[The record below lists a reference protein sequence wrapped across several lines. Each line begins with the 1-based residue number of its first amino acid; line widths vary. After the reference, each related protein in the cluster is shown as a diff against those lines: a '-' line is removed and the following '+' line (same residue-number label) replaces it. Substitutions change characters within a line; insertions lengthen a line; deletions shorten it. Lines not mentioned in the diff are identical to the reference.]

1 MVADRKYHHT
11 GCADHTIRMFHTS
24 GKLIRNIGKAKD
36 VIRAICK
43 LPQGHWSQA
52 HLASAGNDSLIQFWN
67 IDGKLL
73 NTLQGHES
81 FVYSLVCL
89 PNGDLVSSSEDR
101 TVRIWRENA
110 CIQTL
115 THPAISVWCVAV
127 CPENGDIVSGASDR
141 VIRVFSR
148 SPERQ
153 ASEEN
158 IREFENSVK
167 SSSIPQQQVG
177 QVNKEKLPGPEF
189 LQQKSGTK
197 EGQVQMIRED
207 NGSVSAHQ
215 WSSAAQQWVNVGTVV
230 DAVGSSGRKITY
242 QGADYDYVFD
252 VDIEDGKPSLKLP
265 YNLSQN
271 PYEVAKNFIEKN
283 KLPVTYLDQ
292 VANFIL
298 SNTQGAT
305 IGNAATSQPETSAS
319 ASQSAFA
326 MSNVKILPQTQY
338 LSITAADLQRIFKK
352 IEELNR
358 QLLEQGQKD
367 LALNPSDESSLYS
380 TVGQLEKDVSPS
392 ANTTTTPKAN
402 TNASYPD
409 TSIDIIMKI
418 ATRWPPEMRLPGL
431 DLLRILAAL
440 SPALV
445 THTRYSSAS
454 SSVTII
460 DHLSS
465 SGVFDPNG
473 SINNAMLATRVLANL
488 FNTETGRTLMGSTFE
503 QVHALVQPLILRA
516 PSIAGANRN
525 LIVALATLY
534 INYAVFL
541 ASSTDEGTEVEAKA
555 QKGSSGS
562 SDDKP
567 LILLDDL
574 VKLINAEKV
583 TDKEALYRALVATG
597 TLLTLGNEYQE
608 AARELMGLDG
618 ALEKAAAKAENES
631 RIERIVDE
639 IRRLT

>member
-1 MVADRKYHHT
+1 
-11 GCADHTIRMFHTS
+11 MFHIS
-24 GKLIRNIGKAKD
+24 GKLIRNIGKTKD
-36 VIRAICK
+36 VVRAICR
-43 LPQGHWSQA
+43 LPQEHWSQA
-52 HLASAGNDSLIQFWN
+52 HFASAGNDSSIQLWN
-67 IDGKLL
+67 INGKLL

-81 FVYSLVCL
+81 FVYSLVSL

-141 VIRVFSR
+141 IIRVFSR
-148 SPERQ
+148 SPDRQ
-153 ASEEN
+153 ASEDT
-158 IREFENSVK
+158 IKEFENSVR

-215 WSSAAQQWVNVGTVV
+215 WSSTAQQWVNVGTVV

-242 QGADYDYVFD
+242 QGTDYDYVFD
-252 VDIEDGKPSLKLP
+252 VDIEDGKPPLKLP
-265 YNLSQN
+265 YSLSQN
-271 PYEVAKNFIEKN
+271 PYEVAKKFVEQN
-283 KLPVTYLDQ
+283 KLPTTYLDQ

-305 IGNAATSQPETSAS
+305 IENAAPSQPEASVS

-326 MSNVKILPQTQY
+326 TSSVKILPQTQY

-352 IEELNR
+352 IGELNR

-380 TVGQLEKDVSPS
+380 TIGQLEKDISPPP
-392 ANTTTTPKAN
+392 NTATTSKAN
-402 TNASYPD
+402 AKASYTD

-418 ATRWPPEMRLPGL
+418 ATRWSPEMRLPGL

-440 SPALV
+440 SPTLV
-445 THTRYSSAS
+445 THTRCSSAS
-454 SSVTII
+454 SSATLI

-465 SGVFDPNG
+465 SGVFDPDG
-473 SINNAMLATRVLANL
+473 SINNTMLATRILANL
-488 FNTETGRTLMGSTFE
+488 FKTETGRTLMGSTFE
-503 QVHALVQPLILRA
+503 QVHTLVQPLILRA
-516 PSIAGANRN
+516 PSIVGANRN
-525 LIVALATLY
+525 LTVALATLY

-541 ASSTDEGTEVEAKA
+541 SSNANDSTETGAKA
-555 QKGSSGS
+555 QKDSSNS
-562 SDDKP
+562 NDDKP

-574 VKLINAEKV
+574 VKLINAEKAM
-583 TDKEALYRALVATG
+583 DREALYRALVAIG
-597 TLLTLGNEYQE
+597 TLLTLGNEYRE

-618 ALEKAAAKAENES
+618 ALEKAVAKGENEK

-639 IRRLT
+639 IRRLV